1 MPEFLVC
8 AGFLASLS
16 AHPGWKT
23 CQSPLNTGLDDFI
36 AKSTPIRAVAG
47 DLFNTAYGNGW
58 YYFADKSANTPETY
72 GICFFLNINSWSF
85 RLAIGTSKFAY
96 TNVNIGQG
104 FGTWLKL

>member
-1 MPEFLVC
+1 MVSHVHIIPYTYADYNTLSGHYPC
-8 AGFLASLS
+8 A
-16 AHPGWKT
+16 
-23 CQSPLNTGLDDFI
+23 LNTGLDDFI

-47 DLFNTAYGNGW
+47 DLFNTTYGNGW

-72 GICFFLNINSWSF
+72 GLCFFLNINNWSF

>member
-1 MPEFLVC
+1 MKMVRCRHTLNE
-8 AGFLASLS
+8 
-16 AHPGWKT
+16 
-23 CQSPLNTGLDDFI
+23 LNTGLDAFI
-36 AKSTPIRAVAG
+36 AKSTPVKAVAG

-85 RLAIGTSKFAY
+85 RLAIGTSKFTY

-104 FGTWLKL
+104 FGAWLKL

>member
-1 MPEFLVC
+1 MVC
-8 AGFLASLS
+8 TILYSS
-16 AHPGWKT
+16 IR
-23 CQSPLNTGLDDFI
+23 SLNTGLDDFI

-47 DLFNTAYGNGW
+47 DLFNTTYGNGW

-72 GICFFLNINSWSF
+72 GLCFFLNINNWSF